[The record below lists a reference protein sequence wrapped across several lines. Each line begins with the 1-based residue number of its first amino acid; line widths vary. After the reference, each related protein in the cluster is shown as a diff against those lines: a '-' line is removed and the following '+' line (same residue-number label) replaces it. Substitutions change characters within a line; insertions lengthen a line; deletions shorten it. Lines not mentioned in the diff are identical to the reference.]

1 MKYLYRFFCFTIFI
15 ALFSCTSENRFD
27 VDISTIP
34 SPNIKI
40 KRYAKTVF
48 SIPKNEFVAKLPT
61 YQKEFPLFLS
71 GDLTDTNA
79 ILQLKSFFV
88 DPHLIELN
96 NLVQKD
102 FPNLNDLETSFN
114 QAFRYLKYY
123 LPEVP
128 IPKVY
133 SYVSGLD
140 FKFPVKYANENMLI
154 ALDMYLGENTKA
166 YQISGFPKYRNHWS
180 IKESIIVDAMAE
192 MATGLL
198 PKNDASN
205 NLLQQMIYE
214 GKKLYFVKSMIP
226 QVSDTILFK
235 FTQNQLKWITAN
247 EANVWSYMIENQL
260 LYDNSKQM
268 IRKFMNDGP
277 FNDLFAKA
285 SPPRIG
291 AYIGWKI
298 LNGYMSESHS
308 DFRQM
313 MLEDNAQKILKLSR
327 YKPKL

>member
-102 FPNLNDLETSFN
+102 YPNLNDLETSFN

-298 LNGYMSESHS
+298 LNGYMSESNS

>member
-1 MKYLYRFFCFTIFI
+1 MNYLYRFFCFTIFI

-102 FPNLNDLETSFN
+102 YPNLNDLETSFN

-298 LNGYMSESHS
+298 LNGYMSESNS

>member
-298 LNGYMSESHS
+298 LNGYISESNS

>member
-102 FPNLNDLETSFN
+102 YPNLNDLETSFN